1 MNTEIRLAIP
11 HDAAA
16 ISQVIIQSLRQS
28 NAQDYPPDVIAQ
40 VEKSFSTESILTLM
54 NQRQVFVAT
63 VDHQI
68 VATASL
74 DRDVV
79 RSVFVAPDHQGF
91 GLGRTLMTTL
101 QSIAHDANI
110 KVLRVPSSITAEG
123 FYLKLGFRKTRD
135 EFHGAERTII
145 MDLRLS
151 PD

>member
-1 MNTEIRLAIP
+1 MNTRIRPATP
-11 HDAAA
+11 QDAAA
-16 ISQVIIQSLRQS
+16 ISQVIIKSLHQS
-28 NAQDYPPDVIAQ
+28 NAQDYPPDIIAQ
-40 VEKSFSTESILTLM
+40 VEKSFSTESILALM
-54 NQRQVFVAT
+54 DQRQMFVAT
-63 VDHQI
+63 IDRQV

-79 RSVFVAPDHQGF
+79 RSVFVAPHHQGL

-123 FYLKLGFRKTRD
+123 FYLKLGFRKIRD